1 MSCGG
6 AHTSGEPR
14 ARCLGRGQE
23 RGRVI
28 IRFLPARLAGE
39 QVCIAVAALDNV
51 RFEHSS
57 FHRRVHGD
65 RFVMEVR
72 HAARRHHQKT
82 QGSPTAQSSGSSAW
96 VLRYLGEERQA
107 HLGREVAAP
116 KSGQLWRRKSR
127 PIPGGGVWAHF
138 GGGRQYIFAK
148 CATDDT
154 EANNPSFKARRGAAP
169 ILSESALIRDLELR
183 SASRCCSPLCGSRGF
198 HKPLR
203 RSRPLRFSPQSK
215 LARVSPIPKGGC
227 MSPRCQ

>member
-1 MSCGG
+1 ML
-6 AHTSGEPR
+6 R
-14 ARCLGRGQE
+14 ARRGRGRAQPTRERAPAAAREHSNAE
-23 RGRVI
+23 RG
-28 IRFLPARLAGE
+28 
-39 QVCIAVAALDNV
+39 
-51 RFEHSS
+51 HSS
-57 FHRRVHGD
+57 ERTLCRRLC
-65 RFVMEVR
+65 
-72 HAARRHHQKT
+72 AAPPLDLRVLLSFKICQCP
-82 QGSPTAQSSGSSAW
+82 GMISAS
-96 VLRYLGEERQA
+96 

>member
-1 MSCGG
+1 MEAGDFLLLRWLPLCAAEECAHVLLQAVRLDELVRQSEGARRMSRGG

-82 QGSPTAQSSGSSAW
+82 QGSPTARSSGSSAW

-107 HLGREVAAP
+107 
-116 KSGQLWRRKSR
+116 
-127 PIPGGGVWAHF
+127 
-138 GGGRQYIFAK
+138 
-148 CATDDT
+148 
-154 EANNPSFKARRGAAP
+154 RGWPLHEHAP
-169 ILSESALIRDLELR
+169 ITMSQAFV
-183 SASRCCSPLCGSRGF
+183 AF
-198 HKPLR
+198 
-203 RSRPLRFSPQSK
+203 FS
-215 LARVSPIPKGGC
+215 VSWPP
-227 MSPRCQ
+227 